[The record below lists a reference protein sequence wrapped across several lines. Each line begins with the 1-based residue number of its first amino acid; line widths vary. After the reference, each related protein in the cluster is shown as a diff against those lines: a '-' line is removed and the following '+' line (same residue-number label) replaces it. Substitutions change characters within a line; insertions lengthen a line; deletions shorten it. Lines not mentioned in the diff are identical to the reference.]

1 MRKEY
6 LKVHKL
12 LKSLKVLPITFQTN
26 GKRVSYV
33 QWKLIKWKKTKI
45 SHTSVC
51 LLALNLFCH
60 KTFSETAC
68 LFCLFFHRQ
77 DKLPDLPCSTAMS
90 DIIWCNRASLW
101 CTFKLHYCLW
111 SCSCTSSEDSVK
123 MAQVVFALLAVFL
136 VSLCTGQ
143 DFCPKE
149 KCPQYKVVE
158 THQVGFG
165 TVHIYYCC
173 VLISSR

>member
-1 MRKEY
+1 MEADKMKED
-6 LKVHKL
+6 KNITHFCM
-12 LKSLKVLPITFQTN
+12 SLGLEFVLSQNIF
-26 GKRVSYV
+26 RDS
-33 QWKLIKWKKTKI
+33 L
-45 SHTSVC
+45 SVLC
-51 LLALNLFCH
+51 F
-60 KTFSETAC
+60 
-68 LFCLFFHRQ
+68 FFHRQ
-77 DKLPDLPCSTAMS
+77 DKLPDLPCSTS

-101 CTFKLHYCLW
+101 CTFKLQYCLW

-165 TVHIYYCC
+165 TVHKYYWC